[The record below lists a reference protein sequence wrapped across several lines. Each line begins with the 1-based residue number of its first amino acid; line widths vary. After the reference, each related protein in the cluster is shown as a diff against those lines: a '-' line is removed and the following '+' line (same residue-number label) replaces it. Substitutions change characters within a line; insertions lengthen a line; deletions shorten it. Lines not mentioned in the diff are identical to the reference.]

1 MCFTSNVLTVDALLR
16 TVRKVN
22 LWCHVQAVLYKNV
35 VVGKVYI
42 SKELILLKKTK
53 AEINTIRASTISK
66 GQDQKASW
74 PIVFY
79 LI

>member
-42 SKELILLKKTK
+42 SKELILF
-53 AEINTIRASTISK
+53 EE
-66 GQDQKASW
+66 D
-74 PIVFY
+74 
-79 LI
+79 

>member
-42 SKELILLKKTK
+42 SKELILFVEDKSRNKHYPCVYHKQRTRS
-53 AEINTIRASTISK
+53 ES
-66 GQDQKASW
+66 
-74 PIVFY
+74 
-79 LI
+79 

>member
-1 MCFTSNVLTVDALLR
+1 MCTNPSVIIVSVVYSGLHLIYLHKKCKISNVLTVDALLR

-42 SKELILLKKTK
+42 SKELILF
-53 AEINTIRASTISK
+53 EE
-66 GQDQKASW
+66 D
-74 PIVFY
+74 
-79 LI
+79 

>member
-1 MCFTSNVLTVDALLR
+1 MKRIGRLRMCFTSNVLTVDALLR

-42 SKELILLKKTK
+42 SKELILF
-53 AEINTIRASTISK
+53 EE
-66 GQDQKASW
+66 D
-74 PIVFY
+74 
-79 LI
+79 